1 MVTLFIIATRNGPIK
16 MYNRGRD
23 PLVKTALQ
31 SDLIR
36 IIIGLARDNGTV
48 TRYCVSSQAYNYDC
62 VEMLMVYCFGQRKQ
76 RVTLLF
82 QPCLVKLSYVN
93 PMKSC
98 LGTISIQELCLSTI
112 FRRGWGKISFLP
124 IVWYGISTVNCVVS
138 DPVDSK
144 LSAYWMEK
152 WRRIAGVERNV

>member
-1 MVTLFIIATRNGPIK
+1 MLTFNSDNKEGAFIAARNGAIK
-16 MYNRGRD
+16 MYKGAKQD
-23 PLVKTALQ
+23 ETLKTALQ

-112 FRRGWGKISFLP
+112 FRRG
-124 IVWYGISTVNCVVS
+124 
-138 DPVDSK
+138 
-144 LSAYWMEK
+144 
-152 WRRIAGVERNV
+152 